1 MAARDANRFEIRVA
15 DQGVVVLNMDSRLA
29 VEALSGSEA
38 PIAGWVSRGYHV
50 KAPATT
56 LVGRAEC
63 IANTAFVCRLEVLP
77 AGVGASS
84 R

>member
-1 MAARDANRFEIRVA
+1 VA
-15 DQGVVVLNMDSRLA
+15 DRGVVVLDMDTRLT
-29 VEALSGSEA
+29 VDTLTGSES

-50 KAPATT
+50 KAPSTT

-63 IANTAFVCRLEVLP
+63 IANTALVCRLEVLP
-77 AGVGASS
+77 AGVGAPP